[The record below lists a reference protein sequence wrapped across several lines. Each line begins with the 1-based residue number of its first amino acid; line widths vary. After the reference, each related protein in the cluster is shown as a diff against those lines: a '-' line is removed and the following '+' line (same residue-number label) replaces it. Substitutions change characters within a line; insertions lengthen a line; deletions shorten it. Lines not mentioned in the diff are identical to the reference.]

1 MGQSNQS
8 LKDFRASLVETLLI
22 NKGEIIVMKKK
33 YTFLLMVIPAFAIF
47 FTFHTYPAIQ
57 GIFYSFTDYK
67 GYGNWDLVGLK
78 NYLNVFQDGRALSA
92 YGFTFKFAIVG
103 TIIVNIVSLLIALGL
118 NANIKFRKT
127 LRATYFLP
135 FILSVL
141 IVGYIFKFI
150 FTHMLPELGD
160 SLGIEFLS
168 SNILGSPDLAWIGV
182 VILAVWQSAAFNTL
196 LYLAGLS
203 TIDNQLYEA
212 ADIDGAGPWAKFWKI
227 TFPLVAPFL
236 TINMVVAMKNFL
248 MAFDQI
254 VALTGGGPG
263 QSTESIS
270 LLIYRGGFQGGEFA
284 YQSANAVI
292 YFIVI
297 VAISLIQLRVLERR
311 EVK

>member
-1 MGQSNQS
+1 
-8 LKDFRASLVETLLI
+8 
-22 NKGEIIVMKKK
+22 
-33 YTFLLMVIPAFAIF
+33 MVIPAFALF
-47 FTFHTYPAIQ
+47 FIFHTYPALQ

-67 GYGNWDLVGLK
+67 GYGTWDFVGFK
-78 NYLNVFQDGRALSA
+78 NYLNVFKDDRALHA
-92 YGFTFKFAIVG
+92 YGFTFQFAVVS
-103 TIIVNIVSLLIALGL
+103 TILVNIISLLLAIGL
-118 NANIKFRKT
+118 NGNVKFRKF

-135 FILSVL
+135 YILSVL
-141 IVGYIFKFI
+141 IIGYIFKFI
-150 FTHMLPELGD
+150 FTHMLPDLGNA
-160 SLGIEFLS
+160 LNIEILS
-168 SNILGSPDLAWIGV
+168 SNILGNPDLAWIGI
-182 VILAVWQSAAFNTL
+182 VIVAVWQSVAFNTL

-203 TIDNQLYEA
+203 TIDQEVYEA
-212 ADIDGAGPWAKFWKI
+212 ADIDGAGNWAKFWRI
-227 TFPLVAPFL
+227 TFPLVAPFF

-263 QSTESIS
+263 QATESIS

-297 VAISLIQLRVLERR
+297 VAISVIQLRVLERR

>member
-1 MGQSNQS
+1 MVNRR
-8 LKDFRASLVETLLI
+8 KT
-22 NKGEIIVMKKK
+22 
-33 YTFLLMVIPAFAIF
+33 TFLLMVIPALILF
-47 FTFHTYPAIQ
+47 FIFHTYPALQ
-57 GIFYSFTDYK
+57 GIFYSFTDYR
-67 GYGNWDLVGLK
+67 GYGTWEFVGLK

-92 YGFTFKFAIVG
+92 YGFTFQFAIVS
-103 TIIVNIVSLLIALGL
+103 TVLVNIISLLLAIGL
-118 NANIKFRKT
+118 NSNIKFRKT

-135 FILSVL
+135 YILSVL

-150 FTHMLPELGD
+150 FTHLFPQIGQA
-160 SLGIEFLS
+160 LGIGFLS
-168 SNILGSPDLAWIGV
+168 SNILGDPNLAWLGI
-182 VILAVWQSAAFNTL
+182 VIVAVWQSTAFNTL

-203 TIDNQLYEA
+203 TIDQQIYEA
-212 ADIDGAGPWAKFWKI
+212 ADIDGAGTWSKFWRI
-227 TFPLVAPFL
+227 TFPLIGPFF

-263 QSTESIS
+263 QATESIS

-297 VAISLIQLRVLERR
+297 VVISILQLRVLERR
-311 EVK
+311 EVS

>member
-1 MGQSNQS
+1 MVKRQSS
-8 LKDFRASLVETLLI
+8 YLF
-22 NKGEIIVMKKK
+22 
-33 YTFLLMVIPAFAIF
+33 MVIPALVLF
-47 FTFHTYPAIQ
+47 FTFHTYPALQ

-67 GYGNWDLVGLK
+67 GYGTWDFVGFK
-78 NYLNVFQDGRALSA
+78 NYLNVFLDSRALSA
-92 YGFTFKFAIVG
+92 YGFTFQFAIVS
-103 TIIVNIVSLLIALGL
+103 TILVNIISLFIAIGL
-118 NANIKFRKT
+118 NSNIKFRKT

-135 FILSVL
+135 YILSVL

-150 FTHMLPELGD
+150 FTHVLP
-160 SLGIEFLS
+160 GIGQALNIDFLS
-168 SNILGSPDLAWIGV
+168 TNILGNPDLAWLGI
-182 VILAVWQSAAFNTL
+182 VILAVWQSVAFNTL

-203 TIDNQLYEA
+203 TIDEQVYEA
-212 ADIDGAGPWAKFWKI
+212 ADIDGAGAWAKFWKI
-227 TFPLVAPFL
+227 TFPLVAPFF

-254 VALTGGGPG
+254 IALTGGGPG
-263 QSTESIS
+263 QVTESIS

-297 VAISLIQLRVLERR
+297 VVVSIIQLRVLERR

>member
-1 MGQSNQS
+1 MVKRQYAY
-8 LKDFRASLVETLLI
+8 LF
-22 NKGEIIVMKKK
+22 
-33 YTFLLMVIPAFAIF
+33 MVIPALVLF
-47 FTFHTYPAIQ
+47 FTFHTYPALQ

-67 GYGNWDLVGLK
+67 GYGTWDFVGFK
-78 NYLNVFQDGRALSA
+78 NYLNVFLDTRALSA
-92 YGFTFKFAIVG
+92 YGFTFQFAIVA
-103 TIIVNIVSLLIALGL
+103 TILVNIISLFIAIGL
-118 NANIKFRKT
+118 NSNIKFRKT
-127 LRATYFLP
+127 LRAVYFLP
-135 FILSVL
+135 YILSVL

-150 FTHMLPELGD
+150 FTHIIPGIGQALN
-160 SLGIEFLS
+160 IEFLS
-168 SNILGSPDLAWIGV
+168 TNILGNPDLAWVAI
-182 VILAVWQSAAFNTL
+182 VILAVWQSVAFNTL

-203 TIDNQLYEA
+203 TIDQEVYEA
-212 ADIDGAGPWAKFWKI
+212 ADIDGAGAWAKFWRI
-227 TFPLVAPFL
+227 TFPLVAPFF

-263 QSTESIS
+263 QATESIS

-297 VAISLIQLRVLERR
+297 VVISIIQLRVLERR

>member
-1 MGQSNQS
+1 M
-8 LKDFRASLVETLLI
+8 V
-22 NKGEIIVMKKK
+22 KKK
-33 YTFLLMVIPAFAIF
+33 HAFLLMVIPAFVLF
-47 FTFHTYPAIQ
+47 FTFHTYPALQ

-67 GYGNWDLVGLK
+67 GYGNWDFVGFK
-78 NYLNVFQDGRALSA
+78 NYFNVFQDGRALSA
-92 YGFTFKFAIVG
+92 YGFTFQFAIVA
-103 TIIVNIVSLLIALGL
+103 TILVNIISVLIAIGL
-118 NANIKFRKT
+118 NSNIKLRKT

-135 FILSVL
+135 YILSVL
-141 IVGYIFKFI
+141 IVGYIFKFM
-150 FTHMLPELGD
+150 FTHLLPQIGQALN
-160 SLGIEFLS
+160 IEFLS
-168 SNILGSPDLAWIGV
+168 TNILGNPDLAWLGIV
-182 VILAVWQSAAFNTL
+182 LVAVWQSAAFNTL

-203 TIDNQLYEA
+203 TIDDQVYEA
-212 ADIDGAGPWAKFWKI
+212 ASIDGAKPWARFWKI
-227 TFPLVAPFL
+227 TFPLIAPFF

-263 QSTESIS
+263 QATESIS

-297 VAISLIQLRVLERR
+297 VAISIIQLRVLERR